1 MSFKIARSEGILL
14 AIIAAYCAAVA
25 VINPAFLNI
34 DTLFDL
40 IRTSSRDLILVM
52 GLLLIMLSGGIDISF
67 MAMALVGSYCS
78 TWLMMKIGWQS
89 AAVLIPCA
97 MLISTIM
104 GLCNACLVSWL
115 KLPAF
120 IITLGTM
127 NLFHGL
133 MATLVGTRTFG
144 GGILPP
150 SFSAFGSATLFEI
163 EGEYGAVG
171 LTVSIIPVIIVVVL
185 TWFIIYKTML
195 GRGIVAIGNDENS
208 AIRLGFKPLYLRLFA
223 YGYIGALAGLA
234 GSIYI
239 CQVNAVYPDK
249 MIGEELMVVAGAVIG
264 GTSISGGKGKIF
276 GAILGV
282 IIIYLLKSTL
292 IFLGL
297 SASWNN
303 FFVGI
308 ILVLSLSFTAW
319 QEKVR
324 NDRHLLFKVESR

>member
-1 MSFKIARSEGILL
+1 MRIERSEGILL
-14 AIIAAYCAAVA
+14 GIILIYAVA
-25 VINPAFLNI
+25 VALVNPAFLSI
-34 DTLFDL
+34 ETVFDL
-40 IRTSSRDLILVM
+40 VRTSSRDLILVM

-67 MAMALVGSYCS
+67 MAMALVSSYCA
-78 TWLMMKIGWQS
+78 TAAMMQLGLSSIGFL
-89 AAVLIPCA
+89 LIFA
-97 MLISTIM
+97 MLIGVVM
-104 GLCNACLVSWL
+104 GLFNALLISWL
-115 KLPAF
+115 KLPPF

-144 GGILPP
+144 GGMLPP
-150 SFSAFGSATLFEI
+150 SFNAFGSGNLI
-163 EGEYGAVG
+163 ELESEYGIIG
-171 LTVSIIPVIIVVVL
+171 LSLSVIPVVLVIVL

-195 GRGIVAIGNDENS
+195 GRGIVAIGNSEE
-208 AIRLGFKPLYLRLFA
+208 AALRLGFRPLLLRLFA

-264 GTSISGGKGKIF
+264 GTSISGGKGRIF
-276 GAILGV
+276 GALLGI

-303 FFVGI
+303 LFVGI

-319 QEKVR
+319 QEKRR
-324 NDRHLLFKVESR
+324 NERHLLFKIESR